1 MKKQFCSTCMGY
13 ADCKYN
19 EKLITEI
26 IDGIEIEYL
35 EKFYICNNCGS
46 KIYGNFL
53 DYNSITANNEL
64 RKKTGLITIDEIKEI
79 LNKYSIG
86 KKPLSLVL
94 GLGEI
99 TLIRYLEG
107 KNPSKE
113 NSDLLKL
120 IADNPTLYEMYLT
133 VNHDKI
139 TDIAYK
145 KSLGK
150 TKQIEFTMGK
160 AKIYDVSLY
169 LISKLKEID
178 SLSLQKLLYFAN
190 GLSNKFLGKHLIED
204 ESEAWKYG
212 PVYKDIYECF
222 SYYGYKKLDYDE
234 LLKNSSMNLTD
245 NEKKYL
251 DSIIKNFG
259 LYGGGVL
266 REMSHLTD
274 PWINTRNGLNPD
286 ESSSRI
292 ISLDDM
298 DSYFNRII
306 KKYNIEDVE
315 DISKYSEDLFKIAKD
330 KMLNN

>member
-1 MKKQFCSTCMGY
+1 MGY

-113 NSDLLKL
+113 NSSLLKL

>member
-1 MKKQFCSTCMGY
+1 MGY